1 MVVQRR
7 QPAAAA
13 AGSSSSADKQDTAA
27 SHAGTDGVDTTASQ
41 PAHGGKTSSN
51 GAATAASASSSGATT
66 TKSARLL
73 VPRHEPTPYWVYLLL
88 TAIAGITVVTRPEP
102 FQPPHG
108 SEPTLRHVFFY
119 GWLTALST
127 GLGAV
132 PFFFLPRVST
142 FFVGISNGTM
152 PWARS
157 LSAERLSLLCESF
170 SSSRSLTDGRHV
182 VVGSTVV
189 SNFSLSLSVVLSF
202 STSS

>member
-7 QPAAAA
+7 QPTSA
-13 AGSSSSADKQDTAA
+13 AGSSSSPDKQQ
-27 SHAGTDGVDTTASQ
+27 AGSSAETDGVDATASQ
-41 PAHGGKTSSN
+41 PAHGGKASSN
-51 GAATAASASSSGATT
+51 GAATAASASSTAGATT

-152 PWARS
+152 PWARF
-157 LSAERLSLLCESF
+157 ER
-170 SSSRSLTDGRHV
+170 
-182 VVGSTVV
+182 
-189 SNFSLSLSVVLSF
+189 
-202 STSS
+202 